1 MIIKVVFPL
10 AIPELYSYQVPAEL
24 QAEIKI
30 GIRVEVSL
38 RDKLYSALV
47 YEIETEEAA
56 GITTKY
62 IISVLDEI
70 PIVTQ
75 KDLVLWKWVADY
87 YCCTI
92 GEVMQMALPGGL
104 KLESE
109 TKVQAGEVDY
119 QDIDLNDDEFM
130 VAEAVNVRKE
140 ITISEIKSILD
151 RKTIYPIVRK
161 LLEKNVISITETLIE
176 KYAEK
181 KIKVV
186 SFTAEYKSDGSQISA
201 LDMVTRSEIQTNAL
215 LSIISLSKNTERVPV
230 SDVYEMTGSNLSIL
244 KALEKKGILF
254 IEEISTSR
262 ITSYFLDD
270 EKLPPLSIEQKQAI
284 ETIEQ
289 AHAEEKP
296 VLVHGVTGSG
306 KTRLY
311 IDLIQKCIAS
321 GKQAVFLLPEIA
333 LTTQMVDRINAIFG
347 QDLMVYHSKLNSQ
360 ERVEVWF
367 ETAKGRPLIMG
378 ARSALFLP
386 FKSLGLIIVD
396 EEHDPSYK
404 QDNPAPRYHARDC
417 AIVISKYHQ
426 ASVVLGS
433 ATPSIESFENAMNHK
448 YQLVKL
454 LERYGAVNMPH
465 IEIVDMAYA
474 KKTNR
479 VKSLFSLQLLEE
491 IALTIEAK
499 KQTILF
505 QNRRGFAPI
514 VQCGK
519 CGHTS
524 MCINCD
530 VNLTLHRY
538 FDELRCHYCNYRRKN
553 PIKCPECGS
562 DDLKEIGSGTE
573 KIEQEI
579 KMHFPAAKVARLDFD
594 TAKSKS
600 SFEKILSSFARREYD
615 ILIGT
620 QMVTKG
626 FDFDHVTLVG
636 IVNADSLL
644 MYPDFRANERAYQM
658 MTQVAGR
665 AGRRQEQGKV
675 IIQTHRPDH
684 PILTDVLNQNYM
696 NMFQRETKERDEF
709 AYPPFYRMI
718 ILELKHK
725 DATYLDKAA
734 DLLAGK
740 LKQRI
745 EKRVIGPASPGINRV
760 RNLYIKLITIK
771 FEKDPKVMRFIKQL
785 ILHAKAE
792 LINKDGIKGLR
803 INIDVDPY

>member
-186 SFTAEYKSDGSQISA
+186 SFTAEYKSESKQISA
-201 LDMVTRSEIQTNAL
+201 LDMVTKSEIQTNAL

-270 EKLPPLSIEQKQAI
+270 EQLPPLSIEQKQAI
-284 ETIEQ
+284 
-289 AHAEEKP
+289 
-296 VLVHGVTGSG
+296 
-306 KTRLY
+306 
-311 IDLIQKCIAS
+311 
-321 GKQAVFLLPEIA
+321 
-333 LTTQMVDRINAIFG
+333 
-347 QDLMVYHSKLNSQ
+347 
-360 ERVEVWF
+360 
-367 ETAKGRPLIMG
+367 
-378 ARSALFLP
+378 
-386 FKSLGLIIVD
+386 
-396 EEHDPSYK
+396 
-404 QDNPAPRYHARDC
+404 
-417 AIVISKYHQ
+417 
-426 ASVVLGS
+426 
-433 ATPSIESFENAMNHK
+433 
-448 YQLVKL
+448 
-454 LERYGAVNMPH
+454 
-465 IEIVDMAYA
+465 
-474 KKTNR
+474 
-479 VKSLFSLQLLEE
+479 
-491 IALTIEAK
+491 
-499 KQTILF
+499 
-505 QNRRGFAPI
+505 
-514 VQCGK
+514 
-519 CGHTS
+519 
-524 MCINCD
+524 
-530 VNLTLHRY
+530 
-538 FDELRCHYCNYRRKN
+538 
-553 PIKCPECGS
+553 
-562 DDLKEIGSGTE
+562 
-573 KIEQEI
+573 
-579 KMHFPAAKVARLDFD
+579 
-594 TAKSKS
+594 
-600 SFEKILSSFARREYD
+600 
-615 ILIGT
+615 
-620 QMVTKG
+620 
-626 FDFDHVTLVG
+626 
-636 IVNADSLL
+636 
-644 MYPDFRANERAYQM
+644 
-658 MTQVAGR
+658 
-665 AGRRQEQGKV
+665 
-675 IIQTHRPDH
+675 
-684 PILTDVLNQNYM
+684 
-696 NMFQRETKERDEF
+696 
-709 AYPPFYRMI
+709 
-718 ILELKHK
+718 
-725 DATYLDKAA
+725 
-734 DLLAGK
+734 
-740 LKQRI
+740 
-745 EKRVIGPASPGINRV
+745 
-760 RNLYIKLITIK
+760 
-771 FEKDPKVMRFIKQL
+771 
-785 ILHAKAE
+785 
-792 LINKDGIKGLR
+792 
-803 INIDVDPY
+803 